1 MCFYKKRGSDIYS
14 KSSYAHFTPPRFL
27 YFSTVHSDN
36 KKKSLKVINIHL
48 LQARTIQSSWGRAAF
63 PQIFAEVD
71 LLLNDNDSEKK
82 NIATKNKN

>member
-1 MCFYKKRGSDIYS
+1 MDQISIANLVTHILLHQDFCIS
-14 KSSYAHFTPPRFL
+14 AQFTV
-27 YFSTVHSDN
+27 TT
-36 KKKSLKVINIHL
+36 KKKSLKVVNIHL
-48 LQARTIQSSWGRAAF
+48 LQARTNQSSWGRAAF